1 MSLISSIVAREILDS
16 RGTPT
21 VEVEV
26 ELTSGVSGRASVPS
40 GASTGKYEAVEL
52 RDGGSRYGGKGVTQA
67 VKNVEQHILPEVKDQ
82 DLDQPTLDRIMLDT
96 DGTENKSKL
105 GANAILG
112 VSLAFAKAVAEEK
125 KVHLWDYFRGLSK
138 TVPTDY
144 IMPVPL
150 MNIINGGKHAADAAD
165 LQEFMIVP
173 VGAATFSQAL
183 EMGVNVFQALKKVL
197 QTKKFSTAVGD
208 EGGFAPSVATNN
220 EALDLI
226 IEAITAAGYRPGD
239 DVATAIDV
247 AASEL
252 YQDGHYVLTRE
263 GKTYSTDELITVLED
278 WTKNYPIVSIEDPL
292 QEDDWQGFT
301 TITSKIGD
309 TVQIVGDDLY
319 VTNVDRLQKGIE
331 AKASNAILIK
341 LNQIGTVTETV
352 QAIDLARQNNM
363 RAIVSHRSGE
373 TEDTTIAD
381 FVVGLST
388 GQIKAGSLSRTD
400 RIAKYNQL
408 LRIESAL
415 GDKAVYH
422 GQLK

>member
-96 DGTENKSKL
+96 DGTKNKSKL

-125 KVHLWDYFRGLSK
+125 KVPLWDYFRGLSK